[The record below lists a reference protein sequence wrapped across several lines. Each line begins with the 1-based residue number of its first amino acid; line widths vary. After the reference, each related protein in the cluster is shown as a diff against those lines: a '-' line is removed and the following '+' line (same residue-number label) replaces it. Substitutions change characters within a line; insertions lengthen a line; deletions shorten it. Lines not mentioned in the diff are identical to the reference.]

1 MKETVMGRMNRRT
14 FLKGSAAAA
23 GAISTFTIS
32 GTKSSGKVLGAN
44 DRIRVAVAGVNGRG
58 RGHVSGLAGQPNV
71 EVAYLVDPDSKV
83 FGRSLDALKKKKAP
97 TPKTIA
103 DIREALEDKDLTA
116 VSIATPNHW
125 HSLMTIWACQAG
137 KHVYVEKPCSHDVF
151 EGRIAVEAS
160 RKYNV
165 IVQHGTQQRSSSS
178 RAGLMQAIHSGQF
191 GKLVVS
197 HGYCCKPRGSIG
209 REKIEAPPSNLN
221 WDLWRGPADIDEFHK
236 NYVHYD
242 WHWFWRTGNGDI
254 GNQGVHEMDV
264 ARWALKGATLPKRV
278 MSLGGRFG
286 WDDQGE
292 TPNSQ
297 YAILDFGDG
306 RYVFFT
312 VRNLNYKGY
321 KRQVKNDYY
330 FEDCRIVDGKL
341 YRGDS
346 DKAEKFSTPKGEI
359 TGGGTFGS
367 FIATVRAG
375 KREMTNGD
383 ILDAHYSS
391 ALGHLANISYRLGEK
406 APFDKK
412 AGRFGDNKAAWE
424 AFGELHAILKDG
436 CSLPVD
442 KTQYQ
447 VGPWLD
453 FDPATERFTGDR
465 ASEANELL
473 HDKNRKGFEVPTKKT
488 V

>member
-1 MKETVMGRMNRRT
+1 MGRMNRRT
-14 FLKGSAAAA
+14 FLKGSLAA
-23 GAISTFTIS
+23 GAVPAIAIS
-32 GTKSSGKVLGAN
+32 GTKASGKIIGAN
-44 DRIRVAVAGVNGRG
+44 DRIRIAVAGLHGRG
-58 RGHVSGLAGQPNV
+58 KSHVSGYVGLKNV
-71 EVAYLVDPDSKV
+71 EIAYLVDPDSKV
-83 FGRSLDALKKKKAP
+83 FGKALDAVKKKGKSA
-97 TPKTIA
+97 PKTIA
-103 DIREALEDKDLTA
+103 DIREALDDKDLTA

-160 RKYNV
+160 RRHNV
-165 IVQHGTQQRSSSS
+165 IVQHGTQQRSSSG
-178 RAGLMQAIHSGQF
+178 RAGLMEAIHSGKF

-209 REKIEAPPSNLN
+209 VQKPEAPPSNLN
-221 WDLWRGPADIDEFHK
+221 WDLWQGPADVGEFHR
-236 NYVHYD
+236 NYVHYN
-242 WHWFWRTGNGDI
+242 WHWFWKTGNGDI

-264 ARWALKGATLPKRV
+264 ALWALKGATLPRRV

-286 WDDQGE
+286 WDDQGQ

-297 YAILDFGDG
+297 LAIMDFGDG

-321 KRQVKNDYY
+321 KRQVTNDFY
-330 FEDCRIVDGKL
+330 FEDCRIVGGKL
-341 YRGDS
+341 YRNGS
-346 DKAEKFSTPKGEI
+346 DKAEKLSIPKGKV

-367 FIATVRAG
+367 FIATIRAG

-391 ALGHLANISYRLGEK
+391 ALGHLANISYCLGEK
-406 APFDKK
+406 VPFNKK
-412 AGRFGDNKAAWE
+412 TKAFGDNKAAYD
-424 AFGELHAILKDG
+424 AFASLHEILAGG
-436 CSLPVD
+436 CKLPAD
-442 KTQYQ
+442 KTEYR
-447 VGPWLD
+447 VGPWLA
-453 FDPATERFTGDR
+453 FDPETERFTGER
-465 ASEANELL
+465 AEKANALL
-473 HDKNRKGFEVPTKKT
+473 HDTNRKGYVVPAKDK